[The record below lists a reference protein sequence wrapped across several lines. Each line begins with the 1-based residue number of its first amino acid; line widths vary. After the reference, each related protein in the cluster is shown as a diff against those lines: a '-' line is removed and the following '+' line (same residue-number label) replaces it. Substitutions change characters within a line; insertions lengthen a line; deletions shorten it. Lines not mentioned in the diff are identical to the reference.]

1 MASQATSG
9 APFRRNGPWAGGP
22 NRRGLLPS
30 WHVVTHMPRTPP
42 GGPKTYAIGAGGT
55 DCDHESRRE
64 MASDAGANRYFR
76 CPDCGGVLVRE
87 PPMKGEGTDADLGT
101 VDPAFED
108 LLEDLEHYHD
118 RNRASVLGRA
128 VAAVK
133 RLVR

>member
-1 MASQATSG
+1 
-9 APFRRNGPWAGGP
+9 
-22 NRRGLLPS
+22 
-30 WHVVTHMPRTPP
+30 MPKRPP

-64 MASDAGANRYFR
+64 MGSDAGANRYFR
-76 CPDCGGVLVRE
+76 CLDCGGVLVCE
-87 PPMKGEGTDADLGT
+87 PPMTGDGTDADLGT

-108 LLEDLEHYHD
+108 LLVDLEHYHD
-118 RNRASVLGRA
+118 RTRGSVLGRA